1 MIILITCLQ
10 IYNSSFNKLKFDRQL
25 NKNIVMNCV
34 HPDIYYTYKTG
45 YNVLHNIIFKINIL
59 FTAVRL

>member
-25 NKNIVMNCV
+25 NKNIMCMNCV

-45 YNVLHNIIFKINIL
+45 YNVLHNIIFK
-59 FTAVRL
+59 